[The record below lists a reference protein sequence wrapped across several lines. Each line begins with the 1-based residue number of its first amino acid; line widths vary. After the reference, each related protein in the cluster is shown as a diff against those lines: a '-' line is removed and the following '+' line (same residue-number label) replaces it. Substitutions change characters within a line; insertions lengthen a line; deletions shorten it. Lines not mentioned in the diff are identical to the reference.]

1 MHPENFR
8 SIPTV
13 EIVTS
18 FPCLPVV
25 KILALF
31 SRSLKLIIIAQSGLY
46 FLLLIYMIYYIFQLQ
61 NYLLKQPHKV
71 AILTHAVRTSIC
83 AEDKKYGHSRT
94 EHSEAGKFMFQVD
107 I

>member
-1 MHPENFR
+1 
-8 SIPTV
+8 
-13 EIVTS
+13 
-18 FPCLPVV
+18 
-25 KILALF
+25 
-31 SRSLKLIIIAQSGLY
+31 
-46 FLLLIYMIYYIFQLQ
+46 MIYYIFQLQ

-71 AILTHAVRTSIC
+71 AILTHAVRTNIC